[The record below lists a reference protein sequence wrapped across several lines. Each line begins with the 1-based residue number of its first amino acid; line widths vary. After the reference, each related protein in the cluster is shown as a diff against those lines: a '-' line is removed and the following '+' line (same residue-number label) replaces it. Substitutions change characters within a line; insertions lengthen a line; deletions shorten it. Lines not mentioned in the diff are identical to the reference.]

1 MQSSFLLG
9 LLFYM
14 LAFTFSII
22 TIFLCFKV
30 VMRITK
36 YNDLALIKEN
46 NAAAAIVIASSFI
59 AMAFLVKN
67 AIYPASAVIQ
77 DYWFLADKVP
87 IDLTLLILRVC
98 GYLLLTVI
106 ISLFSISSALKT
118 FQWLTRDMDEELEI
132 RRNNVAVAVL
142 LGGVLVAFAI
152 MIETGIS
159 DFVNALIPMK
169 NLIR

>member
-1 MQSSFLLG
+1 MQNPFLLG
-9 LLFYM
+9 LLFYA
-14 LAFTFSII
+14 LSFAFSII

-46 NAAAAIVIASSFI
+46 NSAAAIVIASCFI
-59 AMAFLVKN
+59 SMALLVKN
-67 AIYPASAVIQ
+67 AIYPATAVIQ
-77 DYWFLADKVP
+77 DYWFLADKAP
-87 IDLTLLILRVC
+87 IDFTLLILRVC

-106 ISLFSISSALKT
+106 ISLISISSALKT
-118 FQWLTRDMDEELEI
+118 FQWLTREMDEELEI

-152 MIETGIS
+152 MVETGVS
-159 DFVNALIPMK
+159 DFVNVLIPMK
-169 NLIR
+169 ELIR